1 MHYIHFIHVAQNNT
15 VPVVPARGW
24 AEVALRIYYKTFHIY
39 RTCMRRAPVG
49 PARARCVRVCCTVA
63 FQEDLRATTL
73 QCNAKRRLS
82 SHFTMASS
90 HPALYKPHFI
100 SAQATLQQ
108 LFYTQQTFTQRSFS
122 TQKPEALAHRS
133 FLHTEAF
140 TQRRFYTQQPS
151 THSKLLYTANFDTE
165 KPLHT
170 EALQHSSSEVL
181 FYTKKLLHEA
191 FTQISF

>member
-1 MHYIHFIHVAQNNT
+1 
-15 VPVVPARGW
+15 
-24 AEVALRIYYKTFHIY
+24 
-39 RTCMRRAPVG
+39 MRRAPVG
-49 PARARCVRVCCTVA
+49 PARARCVRVCSTVA

-73 QCNAKRRLS
+73 QCNATRRLS
-82 SHFTMASS
+82 SHFTVASS
-90 HPALYKPHFI
+90 HSALYKPHFI

-108 LFYTQQTFTQRSFS
+108 LFTHSKLLHR
-122 TQKPEALAHRS
+122 EAFPRRS

-165 KPLHT
+165 KLLHT